1 MLLPLDTINPMRY
14 NSFRTKPERRVSKM
28 LPKEEREEWKNR
40 AVELTAVYEGVK
52 ERLEEAKTLLEEH
65 KAPFTYEDLEKLI
78 DTAKRL
84 RLKMKEL
91 WKLL

>member
-1 MLLPLDTINPMRY
+1 M
-14 NSFRTKPERRVSKM
+14 
-28 LPKEEREEWKNR
+28 
-40 AVELTAVYEGVK
+40 ELTAVYEGVK

>member
-1 MLLPLDTINPMRY
+1 
-14 NSFRTKPERRVSKM
+14 M

-40 AVELTAVYEGVK
+40 AAELAAVYEGVK
-52 ERLEEAKTLLEEH
+52 ERLEEAKTLLKEH

-78 DTAKRL
+78 DTAERL

-91 WKLL
+91 WELL